1 MCAIGALR
9 AIAVLGLLTGA
20 LAACEGVTTGTE
32 VARTQ
37 LQAAEGGSY
46 APVKVALATEMTS
59 VAINFRADF
68 SQNPSECGKWN
79 TYSVALSKD
88 GNVVASR
95 NIDINH
101 PQSQSQADANAP
113 PPAST
118 VYTLFII
125 DIQGGGEYEL
135 TLSAL
140 QPPAIT
146 LSSPTVDVRRNVQR
160 PPQ

>member
-9 AIAVLGLLTGA
+9 AIGVLGLLTAA
-20 LAACEGVTTGTE
+20 LAGCEGVTTGTE
-32 VARTQ
+32 VARMQ

-46 APVKVALATEMTS
+46 APVKVTLATEMNP

-101 PQSQSQADANAP
+101 PQSQSQAGADAP
-113 PPAST
+113 PRAST
-118 VYTLFII
+118 IYTLFII
-125 DIQGGGEYEL
+125 NIQASGEYEL